1 MKSSKK
7 SIVYKAANDRE
18 KDLNLALSRIQHG
31 RAKTGESKVS
41 IAAVAREAGVSAA
54 LIHNHYPEVAEAIR
68 KSQNRS
74 SRAVRD
80 MKHDDLI
87 NERKKSV
94 AYRQQIVELR
104 EKVARL
110 ASINEVL
117 SDENNIHREK
127 LVDRRVVAL
136 ANHKS

>member
-117 SDENNIHREK
+117 SDENNILREK